1 VAVGRPIMRSFC
13 GELRVDA
20 KRNSITRKDW
30 LRAGSP
36 LALRSMRLS
45 RHAMH
50 VELLREVPDAAGGRV
65 YPAPNPGVDIHAQLF
80 AAYTALIPNIARTRG
95 SVARGGA

>member
-36 LALRSMRLS
+36 LALRSICHGTQCTLNCCARFLTQQEVGSIRLQS
-45 RHAMH
+45 LGSTFMH
-50 VELLREVPDAAGGRV
+50 SWSPR
-65 YPAPNPGVDIHAQLF
+65 IQL
-80 AAYTALIPNIARTRG
+80 
-95 SVARGGA
+95 